1 MTAFSN
7 TLELDEMIT
16 RPCERVR
23 EAIRLCPGP
32 ITVLGAGGKMGF
44 HLCRML
50 QRTLQ
55 ELGRKNDLLAV
66 SRFSSANSL
75 IPFEKAGIATH
86 TVDLSNE
93 EQVRS
98 IPDTPLVFFLA
109 GVKFGTANNPELLAR
124 MNSEMPQLVAKHFA
138 NSSIVAM
145 STGCVYSFVDRSSGG
160 SIETDATDP
169 PGEYAQ
175 SCLDRETA
183 FVNGSLSHSTR
194 CCLIRLNYSI
204 DLRYGVLMDIAQ
216 QVWHNRPVNVE
227 TGYVNVIWQGDAIRQ
242 IIQAATLADTPP
254 QILNITG
261 TATLSVRD
269 IAIDFGRRLDR
280 SPIISGTESSNCWLS
295 NNKKASRLLGQPPTS
310 LEQMMGWTSDWLTS
324 GGPTLNKPT
333 HFQTRDGNY

>member
-7 TLELDEMIT
+7 TRELDEMIT

-280 SPIISGTESSNCWLS
+280 SPIISGTESANCWLS

>member
-280 SPIISGTESSNCWLS
+280 SPIISGTESANCWLS

>member
-75 IPFEKAGIATH
+75 ISFEKAGIATH

>member
-280 SPIISGTESSNCWLS
+280 SPIISGTESANCWLS
-295 NNKKASRLLGQPPTS
+295 NNRKASRLLGQPPTS

>member
-1 MTAFSN
+1 MTAFAN

-16 RPCERVR
+16 RPCDRVR

-75 IPFEKAGIATH
+75 ISFEKAGIATH
-86 TVDLSNE
+86 TADLSNE
-93 EQVRS
+93 EQLRS
-98 IPDTPLVFFLA
+98 IPDTALVFFLA

-280 SPIISGTESSNCWLS
+280 SPIISGTESANCWLS

-310 LEQMMGWTSDWLTS
+310 LEQMMDWTSDWLTS
-324 GGPTLNKPT
+324 GGPTLNKLT

>member
-7 TLELDEMIT
+7 ILELDEMIT

-280 SPIISGTESSNCWLS
+280 SPIISGTESANCWLS
-295 NNKKASRLLGQPPTS
+295 NNRKASRLLGQPPTS